1 MHSQEQRQKAVELFV
16 ETGSYSAVTNALGY
30 GSRWSIERWYND
42 FKRQGFVKESR
53 TKWLKFTDGQ
63 KRVAV
68 EHFLNN
74 GKNASKT
81 VRVLGYPSRTLLVAW
96 VDELA
101 PGARNRCKDKVEYN
115 LEQKIDAVMAFCER
129 DATTREVAAL
139 QGIDRVTLYNWK
151 HELLGKE
158 ANTIM
163 TDIHNDQLPDDI
175 DKLKEQKA
183 ALERELYHAKLELAL
198 RKGAIEIVKKDPGA
212 DLERLTNKEKA
223 ILIDALRP
231 TIPLHD
237 LLGCLKMA
245 KSSYF
250 YQKGVM
256 ATPDRYA
263 DLRKTVR
270 REFEGSGNSYG
281 YRRIH
286 GLVTREKTVV
296 SEKVIRRIMAEE
308 GLAVIVKRRRRYS
321 SYAGEISPEV
331 PNVIERDF
339 HAASPNEKWLT
350 DLTEFHIPAGKVYLS
365 PMIDCFDGM
374 AVAWTIGTNP
384 NAELVNTMLDAA
396 TSKLDK
402 NERPLVHND
411 RGCHYRWPGWVQR
424 MQTAGLVR
432 SMSKK
437 GCSPDNAACEGFF
450 GRLKNEFFYDRSW
463 TGVSMKDFITRLDA
477 YMHWYNETRIK
488 QSLGY
493 LSPVEYRQ
501 SLGLAA

>member
-1 MHSQEQRQKAVELFV
+1 MHSQEQRQTAVELYI
-16 ETGSYSAVTNALGY
+16 ETGSYSAVVNALGY

-42 FKRQGFVKESR
+42 FKRQGFVRESR
-53 TKWLKFTDGQ
+53 TKWLKFTNGQ

-81 VRVLGYPSRTLLVAW
+81 VRALGYPSRTLLTTW
-96 VDELA
+96 VDEFF
-101 PGARNRCKDKVEYN
+101 PGARKERKDRIEYT
-115 LEQKIDAVMAFCER
+115 LEQKIDAVMAFCQRDTTTR
-129 DATTREVAAL
+129 DAAAM
-139 QGIDRVTLYNWK
+139 QGANRVTLYNWR
-151 HELLGKE
+151 HELLGEE

-163 TDIHNDQLPDDI
+163 KDIHDEQLPGDI
-175 DKLKEQKA
+175 EKLKEQKV

-198 RKGAIEIVKKDPGA
+198 RKGAIEIVKKDLGA
-212 DLERLTNKEKA
+212 DLEKLTNKEKA

-231 TIPLHD
+231 TIPLND
-237 LLGCLKMA
+237 LLACLGMA

-250 YQKGVM
+250 YQKDAMG
-256 ATPDRYA
+256 APDKYA
-263 DLRKTVR
+263 DLRGIVR
-270 REFEGSGNSYG
+270 KEFEDSKGNYG

-286 GLVTREKTVV
+286 GRIIRDETIV

-308 GLAVIVKRRRRYS
+308 GLAVTIKRRRKYS

-331 PNVIERDF
+331 PNIIERDF
-339 HAASPNEKWLT
+339 HADAPNEKWLT

-365 PMIDCFDGM
+365 PLIDCFDGM
-374 AVAWTIGTNP
+374 AVAWTIGTSP
-384 NAELVNTMLDAA
+384 SARLVNTMLDAA

-411 RGCHYRWPGWVQR
+411 RGCHYRWPGWIER
-424 MQTAGLVR
+424 MEDRGLVR

-463 TGVSMKDFITRLDA
+463 SKVSIEDFIARLDA